1 MNEDNKLSITADWLE
16 GLAFEATVGQHKIIM
31 DTVPERDRDLDH
43 RPSPDAGGSGW
54 LHRHGCHFHA
64 EENAAGS

>member
-31 DTVPERDRDLDH
+31 DTFPNGTGTWTTAQA
-43 RPSPDAGGSGW
+43 PDAGGSGW